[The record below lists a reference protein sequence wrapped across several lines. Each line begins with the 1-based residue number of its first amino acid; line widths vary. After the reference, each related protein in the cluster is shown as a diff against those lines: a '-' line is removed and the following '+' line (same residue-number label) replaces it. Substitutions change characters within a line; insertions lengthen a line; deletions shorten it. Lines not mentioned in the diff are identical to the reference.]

1 LNFKWKKKIYFA
13 LGSLV
18 YFSCVSYKQVLG
30 LLFNRVSDNAEN
42 PLGLPKSSTRS

>member
-1 LNFKWKKKIYFA
+1 MKKKMYFA

-18 YFSCVSYKQVLG
+18 YFSCVSYKQVLLG

-42 PLGLPKSSTRS
+42 LLGLT